1 MNISQEEY
9 RGRIYDVIKD
19 KVFISN
25 ISGQMVDVVEKLPDH
40 IVDEEVLFD
49 GFIVY
54 DGIEGVE
61 DGVRHITSFT
71 KDRVMVNVED
81 FYWENGVFEE
91 DKKDCFIAAL
101 ESLMTAKEFLKFLK
115 IENPC
120 HDEAYLQ
127 DEADRERLEELE
139 DVRINKTLWQHF
151 AEWERKSAKDIGC
164 VYAALCEE
172 AEKKNSGVSKDDLAI
187 VMTLRQEK
195 WKGVNDDLAECY
207 GNLLKDL
214 YDKDQWQ
221 FRTLIDENGHAVL
234 PDSLTE
240 IEECAFENCTNLLSV
255 EIPGSVKVIYY
266 GAFFGCTGLTSI
278 VIPEG
283 VEDIQ
288 ECVFKGCTALK
299 DVTLPQSLK
308 SVSFD
313 AFEGCPCEDAMIK
326 ECEARSIIY

>member
-1 MNISQEEY
+1 MPQEELKARVY
-9 RGRIYDVIKD
+9 GVIKD

-49 GFIVY
+49 GFTLY
-54 DGIEGVE
+54 DGIEGVD
-61 DGVRHITSFT
+61 DGVRHLTSFT

-81 FYWENGVFEE
+81 YYEENGVLEE
-91 DKKDCFIAAL
+91 DKTERFIAAL
-101 ESLMTAKEFLKFLK
+101 GQLMTVKEFLKFLK
-115 IENPC
+115 VESPR
-120 HDEAYLQ
+120 HDEAFRQ
-127 DEADRERLEELE
+127 DDAERERLEESE
-139 DVRINKTLWQHF
+139 DVWINKTLWHHF

-195 WKGVNDDLAECY
+195 WKGVNDKLAKCY
-207 GNLLKDL
+207 ESLLKDL
-214 YDKDQWQ
+214 YDEDQWKYSD
-221 FRTLIDENGHAVL
+221 FIDANGHAVI
-234 PDSLTE
+234 PDGLTE
-240 IEECAFENCTNLLSV
+240 IEETAFEHCHNLVSV
-255 EIPGSVKVIYY
+255 EIPSSVKVINY
-266 GAFFGCTGLTSI
+266 GAFFDCTGLTSV

-283 VEDIQ
+283 VEEIQ
-288 ECVFKGCTALK
+288 ECVFRGCTSLT

-313 AFEGCPCEDAMIK
+313 AFEGCPCEDIVLK
-326 ECEARSIIY
+326 ECEARLIII